1 MKTQATATMKVAE
14 TKKIDVATDPV
25 DATDSAAVLAAAVWT
40 SSDEAIATVATDGT
54 ITAVAAGKATITVT
68 SNALTANTALTVNA
82 ADAA

>member
-14 TKKIDVATDPV
+14 TKKIDVATDPA
-25 DATDSAAVLAAAVWT
+25 DATDSAAVLAAATWT